1 MAQWGGGEEE
11 RGQPTGEV
19 RQGDHREN
27 EDGRLGARC
36 HEVDGH
42 EERLR
47 ENADAQRVFGP
58 RQRCGN
64 IPPKLDGDAFW
75 KQLGSEDDVPNAGG
89 DQEKATTACVRKT
102 GLTQFW
108 PNKEPCSC
116 ILLIRDCY
124 LNLPERSWTT
134 TDVIGISGAEE
145 VTLTRVERASAP
157 GLRVALFTDSYTEL
171 NGVGTLCREYVEYA
185 RKRGLPFFCAY
196 GGEVT
201 EFRSNGSVQE
211 LELRRGPLSFPV
223 DTHVE
228 CDPILTR
235 HRALTVKRLKEF
247 RPDLVH
253 ITGPGDVSIFGFWAS
268 NLVGVPMVA
277 SWHTNVHEYAELRVR
292 SSMRFLP
299 MGMRAR
305 MSDGAGWGTL
315 WAVMRFYQIA
325 HFVAAP
331 NLEMVAMLQAKTG
344 RPAFLMGHG
353 VNTELFTPRH
363 RDAVGS
369 KFSIGYVG
377 RLTPEKNVS
386 ALVAMEREL
395 LAAGERDFRFVV
407 VGEGSE
413 MGYLRENLQTAE
425 FRGVLRGE
433 ALAREF
439 ANLDAFVFPSVTDT
453 FGLVILEAMSSG
465 VPVVLSPAT
474 GTKVGAVDGE
484 QGFLT
489 DDPVAALRRLMH
501 GGATRERMG
510 VAGRVHACAQAW
522 DGVFDDLHRI
532 YREGL
537 ANEQVK
543 RRTPV
548 RKF

>member
-1 MAQWGGGEEE
+1 M
-11 RGQPTGEV
+11 
-19 RQGDHREN
+19 
-27 EDGRLGARC
+27 
-36 HEVDGH
+36 
-42 EERLR
+42 
-47 ENADAQRVFGP
+47 
-58 RQRCGN
+58 
-64 IPPKLDGDAFW
+64 
-75 KQLGSEDDVPNAGG
+75 
-89 DQEKATTACVRKT
+89 
-102 GLTQFW
+102 
-108 PNKEPCSC
+108 
-116 ILLIRDCY
+116 
-124 LNLPERSWTT
+124 
-134 TDVIGISGAEE
+134 
-145 VTLTRVERASAP
+145 
-157 GLRVALFTDSYTEL
+157 
-171 NGVGTLCREYVEYA
+171 
-185 RKRGLPFFCAY
+185 
-196 GGEVT
+196 
-201 EFRSNGSVQE
+201 
-211 LELRRGPLSFPV
+211 
-223 DTHVE
+223 
-228 CDPILTR
+228 
-235 HRALTVKRLKEF
+235 
-247 RPDLVH
+247 
-253 ITGPGDVSIFGFWAS
+253 
-268 NLVGVPMVA
+268 
-277 SWHTNVHEYAELRVR
+277 
-292 SSMRFLP
+292 
-299 MGMRAR
+299 
-305 MSDGAGWGTL
+305 
-315 WAVMRFYQIA
+315 
-325 HFVAAP
+325 
-331 NLEMVAMLQAKTG
+331 
-344 RPAFLMGHG
+344 
-353 VNTELFTPRH
+353 
-363 RDAVGS
+363 
-369 KFSIGYVG
+369 G

-501 GGATRERMG
+501 CGETRERMG
-510 VAGRVHACAQAW
+510 AAGRVHACAQAW